1 MGHEISFELTDRD
14 LTFFRK
20 ALQQSREA
28 VKDAE
33 DTEIIDAISDVLE
46 EIRSS
51 EPLPDFVGKRI
62 PELESLISM
71 LTDDEW
77 QLPEGDRERLLATF
91 VYFADPEDILP
102 DDIPVIGYLDDV
114 IIIELVARELQ
125 HVREA
130 YDDFCHFREEF
141 EKEHGE
147 NVDAVIRR
155 DRIDR
160 RRQQLHQ
167 RMRRRSAQQKK
178 SSLWY
183 SVALQ
188 AHQDRAPGKAATK
201 GFHQN
206 QLTLLDAPIANA
218 HVECHRHRRGG
229 GIAVVLHRQNDF
241 FHRHVEAFG
250 HRLNDAN
257 IRLMRHQPVELFFGD
272 ASLVQRFLGNLPSV
286 LTATLKTSLPA

>member
-1 MGHEISFELTDRD
+1 MGLRISFELTDRD

-20 ALQQSREA
+20 ALRQSREA

-33 DTEIIDAISDVLE
+33 DTEIIEAIQAVLE

-71 LTDDEW
+71 LTEEEW

-130 YDDFCHFREEF
+130 YDDFCDFRDEY
-141 EKEHGE
+141 EKENGK
-147 NVDAVIRR
+147 NADAVIRR

-178 SSLWY
+178 SSLW
-183 SVALQ
+183 
-188 AHQDRAPGKAATK
+188 
-201 GFHQN
+201 
-206 QLTLLDAPIANA
+206 
-218 HVECHRHRRGG
+218 
-229 GIAVVLHRQNDF
+229 
-241 FHRHVEAFG
+241 
-250 HRLNDAN
+250 
-257 IRLMRHQPVELFFGD
+257 
-272 ASLVQRFLGNLPSV
+272 
-286 LTATLKTSLPA
+286 